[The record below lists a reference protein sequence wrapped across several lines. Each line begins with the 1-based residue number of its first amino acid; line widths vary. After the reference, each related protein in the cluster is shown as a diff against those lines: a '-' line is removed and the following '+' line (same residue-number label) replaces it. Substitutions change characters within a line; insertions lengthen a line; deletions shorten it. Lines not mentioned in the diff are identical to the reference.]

1 MIQKNYI
8 FNIEIQ
14 RPFKYKKWISI
25 FDKKWFLWRAFSIF
39 HYFAFQKLS
48 TMFGWFSS
56 KFLTLSL
63 FLSVTPARCC
73 EDPFLCHD
81 LPLFLRQWFT
91 LARRPIHWVQS
102 IKSFLFW
109 TLYIRHIIIMNS
121 ISIKHFIPIQNI
133 AQQVFLLFV
142 VFFSFLVCCLFGH
155 FFCVITVIASKS

>member
-1 MIQKNYI
+1 MIQKTIYATS
-8 FNIEIQ
+8 
-14 RPFKYKKWISI
+14 KYRDHLNTRNESVSLIRND
-25 FDKKWFLWRAFSIF
+25 FFEELFSIF

-56 KFLTLSL
+56 KFLTLLL

-121 ISIKHFIPIQNI
+121 LSIKHFIPIQNI
-133 AQQVFLLFV
+133 AEQIFLLFV
-142 VFFSFLVCCLFGH
+142 LFVFSFLVCCLFGH
-155 FFCVITVIASKS
+155 FLCNYRDCL